1 LIPGSAVDTYSPLIV
16 PVSWQSERVA
26 DNAQR
31 FALLCSCLEGVTGI
45 SVHPCEWPM
54 GYGSLAHDLLP
65 VFYQPV
71 CVMEITG
78 LAAREDV
85 EHCALYVYDDCLAVL
100 HLRLRVA
107 AEPAQLDDLAIT
119 RHVEALCE
127 EEMRPVLR
135 QVYRLPARPPLVAP
149 GDYRLFT
156 FDEADLTAGRPLWV
170 ARMLTAA
177 DGHSEERYS
186 GWLQNV
192 EEETEYLLLGSGNSL
207 LRDRRYF
214 SDVHRMMVF
223 SQFRAALVNRIEN
236 LLEENLG
243 LFNASYYDKRVE
255 ASLYA
260 SLRAHQFRNDHIEFL
275 EIQYSSARTGVQGPR
290 RRILR
295 QIDSAWETDE
305 QGERIG
311 RLAGLVQTRLDRML
325 NNKLRRQNRAIQ
337 TLLGFLA
344 ALGLSSLM
352 VDLVGIQGDIQHA
365 STVGSLDV
373 FSYVAAENVLNLTFL
388 VVILTTLYFYRSHE

>member
-156 FDEADLTAGRPLWV
+156 FDEADLTAG
-170 ARMLTAA
+170 A
-177 DGHSEERYS
+177 HC
-186 GWLQNV
+186 
-192 EEETEYLLLGSGNSL
+192 GS
-207 LRDRRYF
+207 R
-214 SDVHRMMVF
+214 
-223 SQFRAALVNRIEN
+223 EC
-236 LLEENLG
+236 
-243 LFNASYYDKRVE
+243 
-255 ASLYA
+255 
-260 SLRAHQFRNDHIEFL
+260 
-275 EIQYSSARTGVQGPR
+275 
-290 RRILR
+290 
-295 QIDSAWETDE
+295 
-305 QGERIG
+305 
-311 RLAGLVQTRLDRML
+311 
-325 NNKLRRQNRAIQ
+325 
-337 TLLGFLA
+337 
-344 ALGLSSLM
+344 
-352 VDLVGIQGDIQHA
+352 
-365 STVGSLDV
+365 
-373 FSYVAAENVLNLTFL
+373 
-388 VVILTTLYFYRSHE
+388 